1 MNGGCNETGDGMTQ
15 ALTHATLGNNT
26 GHHFAGVGQM
36 IALSS
41 GRQRAVNGHCCLS
54 CFSYCL
60 IVQLEGQS

>member
-1 MNGGCNETGDGMTQ
+1 MTQ